1 MAEINFSKQALND
14 IDEIALYRA
23 RFSEKTAKTYI
34 QKIYATIELLA
45 QFPHL
50 GKMSPK
56 LDYPTVREIYAGPY
70 RVFATLALNNVF
82 RLLQYITVRFHSTL
96 TN

>member
-14 IDEIALYRA
+14 IDEIALYWA

-50 GKMSPK
+50 G
-56 LDYPTVREIYAGPY
+56 IC
-70 RVFATLALNNVF
+70 
-82 RLLQYITVRFHSTL
+82 LQNL
-96 TN
+96 TILPSGKSMLVLTGFLPHWH